1 MKKIQEFILREVAD
15 EYILI
20 PTGKTTETFNGIISL
35 SETGAFIYEHFEEAP
50 SFDALVDMIT
60 KEYDVDRKT
69 AFQHAYQ
76 FINNMIAN
84 GMVDLSDR
92 EKNW

>member
-35 SETGAFIYEHFEEAP
+35 SETGAFIYEHLEEAP

-60 KEYDVDRKT
+60 KEYDVDR
-69 AFQHAYQ
+69 
-76 FINNMIAN
+76 N
-84 GMVDLSDR
+84 GISGCIPVHQQYDCQRYGRS
-92 EKNW
+92 E